1 MNRVKTKPRNPIE
14 DIPYEKSNTTNEKYL
29 VQLIKHWKI
38 IGMNSAPRMEDVI
51 TNKSIEEE
59 TIKTF

>member
-29 VQLIKHWKI
+29 V
-38 IGMNSAPRMEDVI
+38 
-51 TNKSIEEE
+51 
-59 TIKTF
+59 